1 MAQDG
6 PEQPKMAP
14 GRPQNVQDNPRRP
27 QDDPKTGQDD
37 PKTAAMVWSRNHAS
51 HQLVCG
57 NLTCF
62 RSIDKPVYPSTSCL
76 HRSEWFRSSDKL
88 LCVAQVFLGLY
99 KAMCKPHMLKTR
111 SQQWTVSRRTSFEH
125 QKGFLSTSDRF
136 LCRANSYVRG
146 AECLRSND
154 TLLRLAAGFLG
165 VCCVMSKPRMLKKLF
180 HGNVM
185 PLRAL

>member
-1 MAQDG
+1 
-6 PEQPKMAP
+6 
-14 GRPQNVQDNPRRP
+14 
-27 QDDPKTGQDD
+27 
-37 PKTAAMVWSRNHAS
+37 MVWSRNHAF

-57 NLTCF
+57 NPTCF

-165 VCCVMSKPRMLKKLF
+165 VCCVMSKPRMLKKTFFTAMGILQF
-180 HGNVM
+180 
-185 PLRAL
+185 RAGLP